1 MVRRASSAAMRI
13 LLPENRGIRMEVER
27 KEIEVRTGGVVS
39 GLVLADEE
47 ARDSRC
53 RMSHLEPSAVYH
65 MPHVGVGQ
73 GLLPRRKERIRSSS
87 ISPTFASC
95 LVRGKG
101 QAPCR
106 ARRTS
111 SSLRPILVQKILRGE
126 EKEGNPKLKR
136 NIWQVAKR
144 VDETSEREEK
154 KKIVLRIEITQAKM
168 ARNEEKAQSML
179 NWWWAFKSGD
189 LDKKE
194 RKRPYLASKCNNTIA
209 CEKWRLQIL
218 HEIGQKVQEIQSG
231 TSATPFNWRLL
242 LDRSLFL
249 SRFTLIPP
257 I

>member
-1 MVRRASSAAMRI
+1 MQGAKDVVIFEANSSQKSDRNGSAA
-13 LLPENRGIRMEVER
+13 
-27 KEIEVRTGGVVS
+27 
-39 GLVLADEE
+39 
-47 ARDSRC
+47 
-53 RMSHLEPSAVYH
+53 
-65 MPHVGVGQ
+65 
-73 GLLPRRKERIRSSS
+73 
-87 ISPTFASC
+87 
-95 LVRGKG
+95 
-101 QAPCR
+101 
-106 ARRTS
+106 
-111 SSLRPILVQKILRGE
+111 E

-136 NIWQVAKR
+136 NIWKVAKR
-144 VDETSEREEK
+144 VNETSEREEK
-154 KKIVLRIEITQAKM
+154 KKTCPSNRNHNDAKM

-179 NWWWAFKSGD
+179 NRWWAFKSGD

-231 TSATPFNWRLL
+231 TSATPFIWRLL